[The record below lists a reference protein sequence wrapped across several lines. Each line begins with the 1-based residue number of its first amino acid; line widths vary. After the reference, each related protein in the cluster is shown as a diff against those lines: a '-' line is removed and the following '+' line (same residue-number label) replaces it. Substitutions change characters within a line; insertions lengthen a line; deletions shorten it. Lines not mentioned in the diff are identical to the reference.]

1 MIIEQLRNILILAI
15 LVAVV
20 WSVSIFYKSNKN
32 QVDQEIPK
40 YSQQTM
46 KEAIIYFNKSEEYE
60 KALLLAKEYVNLYP
74 DDTEGWVHRGF
85 ASYSLGN
92 CIDALADFLHASM
105 NGNKD
110 ANVFLASVPYDD
122 LCQNEEEFTR

>member
-1 MIIEQLRNILILAI
+1 MLIEQSRNILILAI
-15 LVAVV
+15 LIAIV
-20 WSVSIFYKSNKN
+20 WSVSIFYKSDKN
-32 QVDQEIPK
+32 QISQETPE

-85 ASYSLGN
+85 ASYGLGN
-92 CIDALADFLHASM
+92 CTDALADFYHASV

-110 ANVFLASVPYDD
+110 ADMFLGSVSDSNCASTSDK
-122 LCQNEEEFTR
+122 E